1 MSDDEADPELLEL
14 LRQSLSI
21 SNPTHGE
28 VSSDT
33 GLWHSHPLSRF
44 STFHIDET
52 CAQSLLQ
59 DFALSPSLF
68 PPSRLSTNAL
78 SPGVL
83 RDAEH
88 IYDNAIDVSLDMHGT
103 KGAAAEIYRNMQ
115 EKSYSTETW
124 SQHELHPKM
133 SEGFDEVAILN
144 FVFTMDL
151 LNFS

>member
-1 MSDDEADPELLEL
+1 MRLVPRFPSS
-14 LRQSLSI
+14 SLK
-21 SNPTHGE
+21 
-28 VSSDT
+28 SSPD
-33 GLWHSHPLSRF
+33 F
-44 STFHIDET
+44 SPYRSST
-52 CAQSLLQ
+52 
-59 DFALSPSLF
+59 DF
-68 PPSRLSTNAL
+68 RTK
-78 SPGVL
+78 GVL

-88 IYDNAIDVSLDMHGT
+88 IYNNAIDVLVDMYGT
-103 KGAAAEIYRNMQ
+103 KAAAAEIYRSMQ